1 VRTLTGCELYRDRER
16 TYVLTSKYPLPYHQK
31 MNLQGVFELYEER
44 LHLVELK
51 IQALFKNKASVIPL
65 IGSYIT
71 SSGGK
76 RLRPLFHLISADMA
90 GYKGDSQI
98 EIAAIVE
105 SIHTASLLHDDVVD
119 MAELR
124 RGKPTANSVWGN
136 QVVVLVG
143 DFLYSNALKT
153 AVAQKNQRIMEILSE
168 ATTRMTEGELLQLNR
183 IGDPD
188 MTEEDYI
195 EIISAKTGAL
205 ISAACRVG
213 AVLGGMPEAMESSLG
228 EFGMKTGVVFQMADD
243 ILDYMAEEKE
253 LGKKL
258 CKDLDEGK
266 ITLPLLSLLRTA
278 AEGEVAEI
286 KKMISDGFPDEGI
299 DRVLALLKKYRSI
312 ESSLEKA
319 RSLVDAAKA
328 ELASFPDGLPKEAL
342 LTIADYSLSREK

>member
-1 VRTLTGCELYRDRER
+1 
-16 TYVLTSKYPLPYHQK
+16 
-31 MNLQGVFELYEER
+31 MNLQDVFELYEEKLR
-44 LHLVELK
+44 LVELK
-51 IQALFKNKASVIPL
+51 IQDLFKNKASVIPL

-76 RLRPLFHLISADMA
+76 RLRPLFHLISADIA
-90 GYKGDSQI
+90 GYKGDRQI

-119 MAELR
+119 MAEIR

-153 AVAQKNQRIMEILSE
+153 AVAQKNQRIMEVLSE

-188 MTEEDYI
+188 MTEDDYI

-205 ISAACRVG
+205 ISAACRIG
-213 AVLGGMPEAMESSLG
+213 ALLGGMPQEMESRLG
-228 EFGMKTGVVFQMADD
+228 DFGMKTGIVFQMADD
-243 ILDYMAEEKE
+243 ILDYMAEEGD
-253 LGKKL
+253 LGKKI
-258 CKDLDEGK
+258 CKDLEEGK

-278 AEGEVAEI
+278 AGEEAAEVR
-286 KKMISDGFPDEGI
+286 KMITDSLPGEGAE
-299 DRVLALLKKYRSI
+299 RVLALLKKHRSI
-312 ESSLEKA
+312 ESSFEKA
-319 RSLVDAAKA
+319 RSLVEAAKA
-328 ELASFPDGLPKEAL
+328 ELAPFPDSPAKEAL
-342 LTIADYSLSREK
+342 LAIADYSLSREK

>member
-1 VRTLTGCELYRDRER
+1 
-16 TYVLTSKYPLPYHQK
+16 LTSKYPLPYHQK
-31 MNLQGVFELYEER
+31 MNLQDVFELYEGK
-44 LHLVELK
+44 LHLVEGK
-51 IQALFKNKASVIPL
+51 IQDLFKNKAAVIPL

-76 RLRPLFHLISADMA
+76 RLRPLFHLISADIA
-90 GYKGDSQI
+90 GYEGNADI

-119 MAELR
+119 MADMR

-153 AVAQKNQRIMEILSE
+153 AVAQKSQRIMEILSD

-205 ISAACRVG
+205 ISAACRIG
-213 AVLGGMPEAMESSLG
+213 AVLGGMPEAMESRLG
-228 EFGMKTGVVFQMADD
+228 DFGMKTGIVFQMADD
-243 ILDYMAEEKE
+243 ILDYMAEEGE

-258 CKDLDEGK
+258 CKDLEEGK
-266 ITLPLLSLLRTA
+266 ITLPLLYLLKTA
-278 AEGEVAEI
+278 GKEEAAEI
-286 KKMISDGFPDEGI
+286 KKMIRDSFPAEGV
-299 DRVLALLKKYRSI
+299 DRVLALLKKHRSI
-312 ESSLEKA
+312 ESSLDKA

-328 ELASFPDGLPKEAL
+328 ELAAFPDGPSKEAL
-342 LTIADYSLSREK
+342 LAIADYSLSREK